1 MSERERVGDWA
12 STSSPGGGAQRVRTR
27 ASRMLIFG
35 ASSKILMKFGG
46 MPDVAGSHLSYSE
59 PYLPPEIKS
68 ELLIIEIPRQAPTSV
83 R

>member
-1 MSERERVGDWA
+1 
-12 STSSPGGGAQRVRTR
+12 
-27 ASRMLIFG
+27 MLIFG